1 MRLQSLALFVRAM
14 LPNDPFLDRSD
25 HRLHS
30 LKLRRQHDQ
39 AGVSIDR
46 QARIPILRNDRQQLF
61 DPFAPLR
68 SRYAEFGQMRPQ
80 GIDQLG
86 ALAHQQIA
94 CSMLHQPALLLGRFD
109 HYKPHGWAPDRLAD
123 RLGVGGIVLVALD
136 VGLHILRRHQPNLV
150 AKLRQLTRPIVGRG
164 TGLHADKARR
174 QGFEELYHLAAAELL
189 SDDDLLGR
197 IDAVNLEYVLG
208 DIQTDR
214 GNLHVDG
221 SLM

>member
-1 MRLQSLALFVRAM
+1 
-14 LPNDPFLDRSD
+14 
-25 HRLHS
+25 
-30 LKLRRQHDQ
+30 
-39 AGVSIDR
+39 
-46 QARIPILRNDRQQLF
+46 
-61 DPFAPLR
+61 
-68 SRYAEFGQMRPQ
+68 MRPQ

-94 CSMLHQPALLLGRFD
+94 HSMLHQPALLLGRLD
-109 HYKPHGWAPDRLAD
+109 RDEPHGRAPDRFAD

-136 VGLHILRRHQPNLV
+136 VGLYILRRHQPNLMPE
-150 AKLRQLTRPIVGRG
+150 LRQLTRPIMCRG
-164 TGLHADKARR
+164 AGFHADKARR
-174 QGFEELYHLAAAELL
+174 QSFEELYQLAAAKLL

-197 IDAVNLEYVLG
+197 INAVNLEHVLG